1 MAIGENNCC
10 HDIKEA
16 TGQMGRNVATKEII
30 LPRDPNQEEVMG
42 INISL
47 RLEVVQYLS
56 VPFPQFGY
64 TDNVL
69 NLSY

>member
-1 MAIGENNCC
+1 MAIGENKCC

-16 TGQMGRNVATKEII
+16 TGQMGQNVATKEII

-47 RLEVVQYLS
+47 RLEDVQCL
-56 VPFPQFGY
+56 F
-64 TDNVL
+64 
-69 NLSY
+69 

>member
-47 RLEVVQYLS
+47 RLEDVQCL
-56 VPFPQFGY
+56 F
-64 TDNVL
+64 
-69 NLSY
+69 